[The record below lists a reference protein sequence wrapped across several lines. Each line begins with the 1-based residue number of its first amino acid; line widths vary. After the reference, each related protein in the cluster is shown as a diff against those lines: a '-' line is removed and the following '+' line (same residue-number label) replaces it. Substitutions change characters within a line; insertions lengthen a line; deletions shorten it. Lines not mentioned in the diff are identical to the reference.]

1 MTPVHVSFLILLM
14 MAPISAFVDDDS
26 AALFMGIFLGKR
38 ECLDWGAVL
47 ACALDHKFNGR
58 NGDEDALSEC

>member
-1 MTPVHVSFLILLM
+1 